1 MTDVVTVKIIF
12 DENFISVP
20 LKLAVS
26 ALELARVGNVE
37 LIAAQ
42 FLSQGQKIS

>member
-12 DENFISVP
+12 DKNFISVP

-26 ALELARVGNVE
+26 ALELVRAGYVE
-37 LIAAQ
+37 LIAGQ